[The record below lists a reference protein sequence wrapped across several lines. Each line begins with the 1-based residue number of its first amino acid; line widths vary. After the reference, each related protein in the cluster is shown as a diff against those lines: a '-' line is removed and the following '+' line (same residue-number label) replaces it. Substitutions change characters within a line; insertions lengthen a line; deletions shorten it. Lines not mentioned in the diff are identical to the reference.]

1 MRYERLSDITR
12 LAIRLQG
19 LRGGMTIADI
29 AREFDVSRRT
39 AERLRS
45 AVEQAFGPL
54 DTVEGVGRQ
63 IRWRLQ
69 SPSLRQLV
77 RVSSSELAE
86 LNLAAESLERN
97 GLAERADALKE
108 LAVKLQAISQPRS
121 REDLDAD
128 LEALMGAEGLAMRA
142 GPRPRLQEGVLALLR
157 DAIKTDRVVAL
168 HYFGQSSKK
177 LSWQRVQPYGV
188 LYGNRAFLVGKT
200 AWGRKI
206 RLWRLA
212 NASDVR
218 ITDQTFERDP
228 NFDLRR
234 YAKQSF
240 GTYQERSVRVVL
252 RFAADVAR
260 DANAF
265 LFHPDQT
272 ATENEDGSLTVRF
285 KAGGLNEMSWHLV
298 TWQESVTVE
307 QPIALRR
314 RLADLCSTLATHH
327 AYTDSA
333 PPSASTRGANP

>member
-77 RVSSSELAE
+77 RVSSRELAE

-188 LYGNRAFLVGKT
+188 LYGNRAFLVGKRRG
-200 AWGRKI
+200 AGRYGSGGWQTPARCESPI
-206 RLWRLA
+206 RPSSGIRTSTCGATRSSPSAPTKSGPCGWCCGSPPTWRGTPTPFC
-212 NASDVR
+212 SIPTR
-218 ITDQTFERDP
+218 Q
-228 NFDLRR
+228 RR
-234 YAKQSF
+234 K
-240 GTYQERSVRVVL
+240 TK
-252 RFAADVAR
+252 
-260 DANAF
+260 
-265 LFHPDQT
+265 
-272 ATENEDGSLTVRF
+272 TVR
-285 KAGGLNEMSWHLV
+285 
-298 TWQESVTVE
+298 
-307 QPIALRR
+307 
-314 RLADLCSTLATHH
+314 
-327 AYTDSA
+327 
-333 PPSASTRGANP
+333 